1 MDTADESSVYININD
16 RLAHEIHQ
24 NLKEL
29 PANAKDAEESTVCIN
44 INDRLAHEIHQNL
57 QELHAKET
65 EAEEFTIFR
74 VPDHIRQKNKQLYEP
89 RMVSIGPYYHGNV
102 AFQAMEKHKWRYLR
116 DYLSRNTRNNIE
128 HCITEL
134 RGLDPR
140 ARRCYFE
147 EVKLQSDEFL
157 KMMLLDG
164 CFIIEFLMKWYSG
177 VPDDAIFNVGWVLP
191 IIRNDLLLL
200 ENQIPFFVIQ
210 KLFNLLIFSDP
221 ALNPAE
227 DNNSVVSSQVPKVPL
242 VKMLLKYLS
251 EGKEVGRPVI
261 ILIEIKHILH
271 LYHLCYVPSRT
282 VNKLS
287 TKSFRIKEWLNPIKL
302 IFVVLTFLGKLTLRR
317 KPNPA
322 NGRVPRTI
330 PSASQLQE
338 AGIIFKSRK
347 SENILDVK
355 FQNGTL
361 EIPFVSIEDT
371 RRSRLLNLVSFE
383 QCNTKLGMDLTSYAC
398 FMGALF
404 KTTRDVTLLQ
414 EKGIVDNLLAT
425 NEELVSFF
433 NWLTECSYLD
443 YEEHYLKDLFID
455 VNRYYNSDW
464 HKWRATLKRDYFTHP
479 WSVISVTA
487 AFVLLAFALLQTLYS
502 ILSYYRT
509 N

>member
-1 MDTADESSVYININD
+1 
-16 RLAHEIHQ
+16 
-24 NLKEL
+24 
-29 PANAKDAEESTVCIN
+29 
-44 INDRLAHEIHQNL
+44 
-57 QELHAKET
+57 
-65 EAEEFTIFR
+65 
-74 VPDHIRQKNKQLYEP
+74 
-89 RMVSIGPYYHGNV
+89 
-102 AFQAMEKHKWRYLR
+102 
-116 DYLSRNTRNNIE
+116 
-128 HCITEL
+128 
-134 RGLDPR
+134 
-140 ARRCYFE
+140 
-147 EVKLQSDEFL
+147 
-157 KMMLLDG
+157 MMLLDG

-191 IIRNDLLLL
+191 IIRNDFLLL

-227 DNNSVVSSQVPKVPL
+227 ENNSV
-242 VKMLLKYLS
+242 
-251 EGKEVGRPVI
+251 
-261 ILIEIKHILH
+261 
-271 LYHLCYVPSRT
+271 
-282 VNKLS
+282 
-287 TKSFRIKEWLNPIKL
+287 
-302 IFVVLTFLGKLTLRR
+302 LTLRR

-330 PSASQLQE
+330 PSACQLQE

-347 SENILDVK
+347 SENILDIK

-464 HKWRATLKRDYFTHP
+464 HKWR
-479 WSVISVTA
+479 V
-487 AFVLLAFALLQTLYS
+487 
-502 ILSYYRT
+502 
-509 N
+509 